1 MPRAP
6 TLPRL
11 APAAGSAWVASPRVT
26 KTNTQHTIMNSAPQP
41 AGPCMQHTSTRHGG
55 AANPWLLLG
64 ALLLLAACSDQRPAA
79 AGPGGPGG
87 GAMPP
92 MPVAVRTV
100 QQQTVPI
107 MVEAVGQAEGAK
119 EVEVRARVGGVL
131 QRQQYRDG
139 EPVRAGAPMFTID
152 RAPFEIALAQA
163 RAGLA
168 QEQARTEQARRESA
182 RLKPLAEMQA
192 VSRREADDAASA
204 LALAE
209 ASLQAQQA
217 RVREA
222 ELNLSY
228 TAVAAPISGIAT
240 RAEKSE
246 GSLVSP
252 ADGLLARIMQTDPI
266 WVRFA
271 LSEAEYAPLKG
282 RRGAPVRL
290 VGQDGTPLGPAGKL
304 NYAGPTVDAR
314 LGTVGL
320 RAEFANPGLA
330 ILPGQFVRAQ
340 VQSGTE
346 RAWLVPQ
353 AAVQSGEHGKF
364 VWVVREGKAAPAPVE
379 VGGWVGADW
388 AVRKGLQ
395 DGDAVITDNLIK
407 LRPGAPVQAR
417 SAAQPPGA
425 GGPAQAGAPGAASAN
440 AASPPASGGAPG
452 ARSAAPTAAA
462 SR

>member
-1 MPRAP
+1 MKN
-6 TLPRL
+6 
-11 APAAGSAWVASPRVT
+11 V
-26 KTNTQHTIMNSAPQP
+26 PQP
-41 AGPCMQHTSTRHGG
+41 AGERLHGTFALPACSPRAWLPL
-55 AANPWLLLG
+55 AALVLP
-64 ALLLLAACSDQRPAA
+64 ALLLLAACGDKRPAA
-79 AGPGGPGG
+79 GAGGPGGPGG

-92 MPVAVRTV
+92 MPVTVRTV
-100 QQQTVPI
+100 QQQAVPVT
-107 MVEAVGQAEGAK
+107 VEAVGQAEGAK

-131 QRQQYRDG
+131 QRQQYREG

-168 QEQARTEQARRESA
+168 QEQAKADQARREAA
-182 RLKPLAEMQA
+182 RLKPLADMQA

-209 ASLQAQQA
+209 ASVQVQQA

-228 TAVAAPISGIAT
+228 TVVTAPISGIAT

-282 RRGAPVRL
+282 QRSAPVRL
-290 VGQDGTPLGPAGKL
+290 LSQDGRPLGPPGKL

-320 RAEFANPGLA
+320 RAEFPNPGLA
-330 ILPGQFVRAQ
+330 ILPGQFVRTQ
-340 VQSGTE
+340 VQLGTE
-346 RAWLVPQ
+346 RGWLVPQ
-353 AAVQSGEHGKF
+353 AAVQSGDQGKF
-364 VWVVREGKAAPAPVE
+364 VWVAREGKAAPAPVE
-379 VGGWVGADW
+379 VGGWVGPDW
-388 AVRKGLQ
+388 VVRKGLQ

-407 LRPGAPVQAR
+407 LRPGAPVQPK
-417 SAAQPPGA
+417 SAAQAPG
-425 GGPAQAGAPGAASAN
+425 GGASAASGAPGAAAAPGGASTN
-440 AASPPASGGAPG
+440 AAARTASAASGAAQATRPAAPAS
-452 ARSAAPTAAA
+452 AAA